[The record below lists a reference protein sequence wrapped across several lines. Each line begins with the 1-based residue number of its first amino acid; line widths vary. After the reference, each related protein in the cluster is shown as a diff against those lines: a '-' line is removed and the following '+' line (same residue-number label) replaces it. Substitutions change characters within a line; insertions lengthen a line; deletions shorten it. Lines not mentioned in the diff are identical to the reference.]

1 MGGGTNY
8 DDTEVKQQYN
18 KVGLSIILSEN
29 AVVQVGHSWY
39 KWSYKLLFRPSIAID
54 QDLFLG

>member
-39 KWSYKLLFRPSIAID
+39 KWSYKTVV
-54 QDLFLG
+54 